1 MTVPAA
7 QRSRAE
13 AFRSLHVPGDPLVL
27 INAWDPVSARI
38 TEQAGVRAI
47 ATTSAGIAW
56 ANGSADGHR
65 LDRAVAL
72 QALRRIMDAVGDRLP
87 LTADLED
94 GFGDAPGAVAETVAE
109 AVAMGVVGVNL
120 EDSLRAPGE
129 QAERLTAARTAAEA
143 AGCPLFL
150 NARIDT
156 HSLLGDAE
164 RWMAETV
171 TRARAYAEAGA
182 DGILVLGAVP
192 VTALRELADAVDL
205 PVNVALDATTPAVAE
220 LAAAGAARISV
231 GSAVA
236 EAVHAATLRMAH
248 EVLGEGVATSTAE
261 RLPWGRLNA
270 LF

>member
-7 QRSRAE
+7 QRARADG
-13 AFRSLHVPGDPLVL
+13 FRSLHVPGDPLVL
-27 INAWDPVSARI
+27 VNAWDPVSARI

-65 LDRAVAL
+65 LDRDTALRAL
-72 QALRRIMDAVGDRLP
+72 QRIVVAVDGRLP
-87 LTADLED
+87 VTADLED
-94 GFGDAPGAVAETVAE
+94 GFGAGPAAVAETVAE
-109 AVAMGVVGVNL
+109 AVALGVVGVNL

-129 QAERLTAARTAAEA
+129 QAERLAAARAAA
-143 AGCPLFL
+143 DASGCNPFI

-164 RWMAETV
+164 RWMSETV
-171 TRARAYAEAGA
+171 LRARAYAEAGA
-182 DGILVLGAVP
+182 DGILVLGAVSA
-192 VTALRELADAVDL
+192 TALRALVGAVEV
-205 PVNVALDATTPAVAE
+205 PVNVALDATTLPVAE
-220 LAAAGAARISV
+220 LAEAGAARISV

-236 EAVHAATLRMAH
+236 EAVHAATLRMAQ
-248 EVLGEGVATSTAE
+248 EVVNAGVATETAQ
-261 RLPWGRLNA
+261 RLSWSRLND

>member
-1 MTVPAA
+1 MEKSA
-7 QRSRAE
+7 QRALADR
-13 AFRSLHVPGDPLVL
+13 FRSLHVPGDPLVL
-27 INAWDPVSARI
+27 VNAWDPVSARI

-72 QALRRIMDAVGDRLP
+72 QALQRIVEAVGGRLP

-94 GFGDAPGAVAETVAE
+94 GFGDTPTVVAATVAE

-120 EDSLRAPGE
+120 EDSFRAPSE
-129 QAERLTAARTAAEA
+129 QAERLAAARAAA
-143 AGCPLFL
+143 DTAGCGLFI

-164 RWMAETV
+164 RWLSETV
-171 TRARAYAEAGA
+171 VRARAYAEAGA
-182 DGILVLGAVP
+182 DGILVLGALSAA
-192 VTALRELADAVDL
+192 ALGDLVRAVDL
-205 PVNVALDATTPAVAE
+205 PVNVALDATTLAVAE
-220 LAAAGAARISV
+220 LAEAGAARVSV
-231 GSAVA
+231 GSSVA
-236 EAVHAATLRMAH
+236 EAVHGATLRMAQ
-248 EVLGEGVATSTAE
+248 EVMDDGVATSTAE
-261 RLPWGRLNA
+261 RLPWGRLND